1 MSIAHRLE
9 DEEMS
14 DVSLCDL
21 LVAMGERST
30 ARLLDKSMP
39 FRQRAS
45 EACGEPISHAN
56 DPDHPAPIRGECRM
70 GWNQVF
76 KKEKRK
82 IQLLR
87 LRLRPS
93 TSFLTPGWAG

>member
-14 DVSLCDL
+14 DISLCDL

-39 FRQRAS
+39 FRLRAS
-45 EACGEPISHAN
+45 EACGEAISHAN
-56 DPDHPAPIRGECRM
+56 DPDHPRPPLVPGGA
-70 GWNQVF
+70 F
-76 KKEKRK
+76 D
-82 IQLLR
+82 LFA
-87 LRLRPS
+87 LRPNRGNLLFIRVS
-93 TSFLTPGWAG
+93 IENSWRFV